1 MQHSVSGTSEEFWG
15 FSDLHSP
22 PLLSSSQRRVSTL
35 SSSFNVSLISIS
47 ITHPEYRRAM
57 PRKIQDIFMLSRMK
71 QGCCTYSASS
81 SMCDKHPGHNC
92 PLPWNDVASVC
103 VCVALCLLLHSGSCG
118 DNRVDNG
125 IIITRAPILG
135 GTIGNVCFD
144 IGTHCTLGLS
154 LNMHFFK
161 FCI

>member
-1 MQHSVSGTSEEFWG
+1 MQHSISGTSEEFWG

-22 PLLSSSQRRVSTL
+22 LLLSEESLNLVLFLQRQSYQHQHNSPRISQSHAAKE
-35 SSSFNVSLISIS
+35 SKISLCFQEWSKVVAFIPPPAQCVTSIQG
-47 ITHPEYRRAM
+47 ITVPCHGT
-57 PRKIQDIFMLSRMK
+57 ML
-71 QGCCTYSASS
+71 
-81 SMCDKHPGHNC
+81 P
-92 PLPWNDVASVC
+92 VC